1 MKLIARRSLCIA
13 AWLALL
19 EAAAAAQTFHFI
31 ILGDRTGGAQPGVYE
46 EVWKE
51 AASEDP
57 AFVVTPGDAIEGLDD
72 ATAEGEWRAIEEI
85 LEPYRRIPFYPAPG
99 NHDIWSQASEKLFR
113 RYMGHEPHYSF
124 DYKQAHFTILDNSR
138 SEQLSADELSFLEQ
152 DLRAHAAQPVKF
164 IVSHRPSWLINVVVR
179 NANFPLHQLAKKF
192 GVETI
197 IAGHVHAMQHVDL
210 DGIHY
215 ISVPSAGGHLRATR
229 RYEDGWFFGYIAGE
243 VSGSE
248 IRFQIKELKPPYGRG
263 RVTGLDDWGAGGLVN
278 RRAASAPRGGR
289 PVLAASGSTPG
300 T

>member
-1 MKLIARRSLCIA
+1 MRSVARSLLWIT

-19 EAAAAAQTFHFI
+19 AAAAAAQTFHFI
-31 ILGDRTGGAQPGVYE
+31 VLGDRTGGAQPGVYE

-51 AASEDP
+51 AAGEDP
-57 AFVVTPGDAIEGLDD
+57 AFVVTPGDAIEGLNDE
-72 ATAEGEWRAIEEI
+72 TAEGEWRAIEEI
-85 LEPYRRIPFYPAPG
+85 LKPYHRIPFYPAPG
-99 NHDIWSQASEKLFR
+99 NHDIWSEASERLFR
-113 RYMGHEPHYSF
+113 HFMGHEPHYSF

-138 SEQLSADELSFLEQ
+138 SEQLSPDEMSFLEQ

-164 IVSHRPSWLINVVVR
+164 IVSHKPSWLINVVLR
-179 NANFPLHQLAKKF
+179 NANFPLHQLAKKY

-197 IAGHVHAMQHVDL
+197 IAGHVHEMQHVDL
-210 DGIHY
+210 DGIRY

-263 RVTGLDDWGAGGLVN
+263 RVTGLNDWGAGGLVN
-278 RRAASAPRGGR
+278 RSAASILSRGR
-289 PVLAASGSTPG
+289 PVLAASGSRPRP
-300 T
+300 